1 MIKIGF
7 AKFFKNRF
15 NILYIIIFLIIVLLA
30 FKLATLTIVEG
41 DKYRENSDIKTI
53 KNIPIKAPRG
63 KIYDRNGKILADNLT
78 SFTVQIYKSKIKSNK
93 FLDTIVLLTDIL
105 EQNGENLIDEFP
117 IVFNVFQFDNS
128 NSNMNIDNKNNEE
141 NKNSYSPTEKIIN
154 IIKEEN
160 LLYEWLN
167 TNKQVCD
174 ETIDI
179 KQRLYF
185 LLRKEIRDLPIK
197 YDDNKYIYKE
207 SDDNFKKW
215 LNKKLLNENSTPEEV
230 INYYLTND
238 DRYIVKLL
246 ANAKI
251 RKVTYEFL
259 VDKGKQDNIVMKDYA
274 FVYDSLYKD
283 IKFSLMQKYD
293 GITMETSAKDD
304 FVYLIR
310 LKVFDKLFGSWY
322 KEVKG
327 NFVPG
332 KYLIGELKNKY
343 SDLPIEVEILD
354 NNKVNYLFTDNN
366 IKTKYIKD
374 FKLKSTISAY
384 EMLKTIAYKEN
395 DILNSVVTSQ
405 EICYYAQSELLN
417 MNINPSISV
426 SSWLYSPNRD
436 KKIWIETNIK
446 SKLEDFS
453 PKIVFD
459 KLKEELKLKEES
471 VAKLTDYDIRD
482 ILVVLDRS
490 NKQGYRSYY
499 PIDICYNISQ
509 DTVAMISEK
518 NYELEGVNVEIE
530 PIRFYPEGKTASHV
544 LGYLGKISQ
553 DYEIKEY
560 TQQNGYSLD
569 DIIGKTGIEE
579 KFEKY
584 LKGTKGRKTVAVNAT
599 GNTIKS
605 VDQVA
610 PIPGNNVYTTI
621 DLSLQKK
628 VEDCMERCLIA
639 LQNGGTYESEW
650 GNHVFDKNKPMRNA
664 TSASLVA
671 LDAKTGEVLALAN
684 YPSYDPNLFSTGIS
698 SEDWNSL
705 NVESKNPLA
714 PRPLY
719 NSALLTQ
726 IQPGSTFKMVTC
738 LAALEKGVNP
748 STNVHCSGVMTV
760 GLRKFGCWI
769 YNMFHGK
776 HGNQNMYQA
785 IKNSCN
791 YYFYVSMLGEN
802 PVTGQKHTVKLD
814 FNDVTNMAKKFGLDD
829 PTGIE
834 IDIPKEKSGGV
845 PNIEAKQSSLKFQLR
860 FFLEQ
865 KLKYYKKDNY
875 DITDAELNK
884 AIESIVSWIDQDN
897 MLTRSQVYRKLL
909 ELGINPEKTYN
920 STIPIVD
927 IIKYTYINQSV
938 WNSGDSLNLSIGQGS
953 NAYTPIQMA
962 NYVAILANGGY
973 RNNVSVINK
982 VMNYNNSKEVY
993 KGERKTDR
1001 IDLKDYNYLNVVKEG
1016 MLLVAND
1023 SADMRK
1029 LPIKIGVKT
1038 GTAQKDGINPET
1050 GKPYDDFAW
1059 YVAFAPYDDP
1069 QIAVS
1074 CVVFQGGLGL
1084 YPSVVVRDVI
1094 GEYLSLNGTIEKP
1107 VLDK

>member
-1 MIKIGF
+1 MSKIGF
-7 AKFFKNRF
+7 VKFFKNRF
-15 NILYIIIFLIIVLLA
+15 NILYIIVFFITVLLS
-30 FKLATLTIVEG
+30 FRLATLTIVEG

-63 KIYDRNGKILADNLT
+63 KIYDRNGKLLADNLT
-78 SFTVQIYKSKIKSNK
+78 SFTVQIYKSKIKSYK

-105 EQNGENLIDEFP
+105 EHNGENLIDEFP
-117 IVFNVFQFDNS
+117 IVFNVFQYNEDSISSEN
-128 NSNMNIDNKNNEE
+128 DNNE
-141 NKNSYSPTEKIIN
+141 NVKYSCSPTEKIIN
-154 IIKEEN
+154 ILKDEN
-160 LLYEWLN
+160 LLYEWFD
-167 TNKQVCD
+167 TKKQVCG
-174 ETIDI
+174 ETVDI

-197 YDDNKYIYKE
+197 YNDNTYMYDKSNE
-207 SDDNFKKW
+207 NVKKW
-215 LNKKLLNENSTPEEV
+215 LNNKLLDENFTPEEI

-246 ANAKI
+246 SNAKI

-259 VDKGKQDNIVMKDYA
+259 TDKGKQEDIVMKDYV

-283 IKFSLMQKYD
+283 IKYSLMQKYD
-293 GITMETSAKDD
+293 GITMKTSAKED

-310 LKVFDKLFGSWY
+310 LKAFDKVFKSYY
-322 KEVKG
+322 KETKG

-332 KYLIGELKNKY
+332 NYLIDKLKCKY
-343 SDLPIEVEILD
+343 SDLPIKVELSD
-354 NNKVNYLFTDNN
+354 NNQVSYLFTDDN
-366 IKTKYIKD
+366 IKLKYIHQ
-374 FKLKSTISAY
+374 FKLNSTISAY
-384 EMLKTIAYKEN
+384 ELLKTVAYEEN
-395 DILNSVVTSQ
+395 EILDSVITSD

-436 KKIWIETNIK
+436 KKIWIDTNIK
-446 SKLEDFS
+446 SKIEDYS
-453 PKIVFD
+453 PQVVFN
-459 KLKEELKLKEES
+459 KLKEELKLKEEHL
-471 VAKLTDYDIRD
+471 VKLTDYDIRD

-530 PIRFYPEGKTASHV
+530 PIRYYPAGKTASHI

-560 TQQNGYSLD
+560 TQENGYSLD

-605 VDQVA
+605 VDQAA
-610 PIPGNNVYTTI
+610 PIPGNNIYTTI
-621 DLSLQKK
+621 DLTLQKK
-628 VEDCMERCLIA
+628 VEDCMERCLVA
-639 LQNGGTYESEW
+639 LQKGGIYESEW
-650 GNHVFDKNKPMRNA
+650 GNHVFDKTKRMENA

-671 LDAKTGEVLALAN
+671 LNAKTGEVLALAN

-705 NVESKNPLA
+705 NVDSKSPLA

-726 IQPGSTFKMVTC
+726 IQPGSTFKMITC

-748 STNVHCSGVMTV
+748 NTNIHCSGVMTV

-802 PVTGQKHTVKLD
+802 PVTGQRHTIKLD
-814 FNDVTNMAKKFGLDD
+814 FSDVTDMAKRFGLDD

-845 PNIEAKQSSLKFQLR
+845 PNIEAKQSNLKFQLR
-860 FFLEQ
+860 LFLECN
-865 KLKYYKKDNY
+865 LKYYKKDDY
-875 DITDAELNK
+875 DITNTELSK
-884 AIESIVSWIDQDN
+884 AIESIVSWIDEDN
-897 MLTRSQVYRKLL
+897 MLTRSQVYKKLL
-909 ELGINPEKTYN
+909 ELGINPEKTHN
-920 STIPIVD
+920 STVPIVD
-927 IIKYTYINQSV
+927 IIKFTYINQSV
-938 WNSGDSLNLSIGQGS
+938 WNSGDSLNLAIGQGS

-973 RNNVSVINK
+973 RNNVSVIDK
-982 VMNYNNSKEVY
+982 VMSYDNSKEVY
-993 KGERKTDR
+993 KGERKSSR
-1001 IDLKDYNYLNVVKEG
+1001 IELKDYNYLNIVKEG

-1029 LPIKIGVKT
+1029 LPIKVGVKT

-1069 QIAVS
+1069 QIVVS

-1084 YPSVVVRDVI
+1084 YPSVIVRDVI

-1107 VLDK
+1107 VSNE